1 MSRRRAPRLLAP
13 LVVAAALAG
22 CASPAPV
29 ATSTPDALDL
39 RNCDTDVSIS
49 SPPERVVAIKS
60 TAIELLLALG
70 LGDRIVGTAFA
81 DGPVPEPWAAD
92 AADLP
97 VLSDFM
103 PSEEAV
109 LEVEPDLVI
118 AGWES
123 AFAADAAGERAELAR
138 LGIATYVQPAAC
150 RSEGAPARLDFDEVF
165 REIEEVAAI
174 FDVDASALVA
184 DQRARLAAITPDDR
198 GLTALWYSSGTDT
211 PYVGAGTGAPQMVM
225 DAVGLSNIASDID
238 MTWSTLGWEAIVAA
252 DPDVIVLVDADWNT
266 AASKIEM
273 LEQNPATAE
282 LSAVRA
288 GRYLV
293 LPFAATEA
301 GVRSVAAAERLA
313 EQLREL
319 DAP

>member
-29 ATSTPDALDL
+29 ATATPDAIDL

-92 AADLP
+92 AADIP

-184 DQRARLAAITPDDR
+184 DQRARLAAITPDSR

-301 GVRSVAAAERLA
+301 GVRSVAAAESLA